1 MFIVSFVAYHVFKI
15 YTLKPLFGVTFEL
28 GLKETQKLF

>member
-1 MFIVSFVAYHVFKI
+1 MLIVSFVAYHVFKI
-15 YTLKPLFGVTFEL
+15 YTLKPLFGVTFK